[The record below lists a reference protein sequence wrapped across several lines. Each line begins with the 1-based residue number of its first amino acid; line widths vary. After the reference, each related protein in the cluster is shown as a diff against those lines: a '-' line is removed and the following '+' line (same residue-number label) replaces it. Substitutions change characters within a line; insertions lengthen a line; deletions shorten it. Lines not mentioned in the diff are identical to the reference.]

1 MLASVIICTHNR
13 ARLLERTLRSLA
25 WQTEKAERFEIIVI
39 DDGSSDGTAGLV
51 AGMRRDLSNMTCV
64 SLAKHLGLAGAA
76 NVGIRAAKGEFFLFT
91 DDDCLAQEDWVE
103 RLTASLAQ
111 EPIVAGAMTSPVS
124 GYNKLC
130 HNISQFHRFMNP
142 GRSGEIA
149 SIAGANMGI
158 RRSVLQ
164 EFGGFDERSKTP
176 DMEFML
182 RARSRGYRV
191 HFAPRAVVLHDPDRT
206 NLVTILRY
214 SSEHASETIL
224 LRNRYRSLLK
234 SPFVLRSPGLILMA
248 APLIALV
255 ATLQIYGNNVHLAR
269 YFWTAPLVYLQKLA
283 WCWGAAHGLAG
294 QSGKRANATDCP
306 GEEKSRRS

>member
-13 ARLLERTLRSLA
+13 DRLLERALRSLA
-25 WQTEKAERFEIIVI
+25 RQTAKSERFEIIVI
-39 DDGSSDGTAGLV
+39 DDGSSDETARLV

-64 SLAKHLGLAGAA
+64 SLAEHLGLARAA
-76 NVGIRAAKGEFFLFT
+76 NVGIRAAKGEFLLFT
-91 DDDCLAQEDWVE
+91 DDDCVAQEDWVE
-103 RLTASLAQ
+103 WLTASLAQ
-111 EPIVAGAMTSPVS
+111 EPLVAGAVTVPAS
-124 GYNKLC
+124 GYIKFC
-130 HNISQFHRFMNP
+130 HNISQFHPFMNP
-142 GRSGEIA
+142 RRSGAIA

-164 EFGGFDERSKTP
+164 ELGGFDERSKIP
-176 DMEFML
+176 DMELML

-206 NLVTILRY
+206 NLVTILKY

-234 SPFVLRSPGLILMA
+234 TPFVLRSPGLILMA
-248 APLIALV
+248 APLIAPV
-255 ATLQIYGNNVHLAR
+255 ATLQIYGNNLHLAR

-283 WCWGAAHGLAG
+283 WCWGAARGLSG
-294 QSGKRANATDCP
+294 RSGKSANATDCP
-306 GEEKSRRS
+306 EEEKSRRS